1 MEIMAER
8 PPRLARAATAPIPGM
23 SLPAPPAEAHVNNRH
38 HTKRRLVIDLQR
50 MQNMLSEFRNRRSG
64 PRATTTTERD
74 KDSSIKSGEGG
85 APISRDGEEGQ
96 GTYEML
102 NHFCE

>member
-23 SLPAPPAEAHVNNRH
+23 SLPAPPAEAHVKNRR

-50 MQNMLSEFRNRRSG
+50 MHNMLSESRNRRG
-64 PRATTTTERD
+64 GTRVTITNERD
-74 KDSSIKSGEGG
+74 KHSSIKSGEGG
-85 APISRDGEEGQ
+85 TPISQDGKEGQ
-96 GTYEML
+96 GTYEIL